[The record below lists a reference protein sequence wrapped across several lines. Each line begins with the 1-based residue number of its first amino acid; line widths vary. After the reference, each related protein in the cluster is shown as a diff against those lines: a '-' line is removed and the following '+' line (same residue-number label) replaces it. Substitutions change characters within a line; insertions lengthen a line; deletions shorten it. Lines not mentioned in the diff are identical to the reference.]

1 MAYQLL
7 KNLDELR
14 IGLFV
19 KLECSW
25 WSHPFATSRFKI
37 ISAKDIEAIRNI
49 RKLKLYYDP
58 QLSDSASK
66 QPPVDE
72 YAFIVDHQDQPGSEE
87 IHEDDEGEF
96 PLDLEQEVDVE
107 PDYPATQEPERPS
120 ELSEFDSDE
129 IRKNRKRIYQER
141 RANLKKVEDAYWK
154 VLGKAKDIFKRV
166 GAGHLTA
173 VKSSIQIVS
182 NINEVLQR
190 DQATMTL
197 MDVVSS
203 TGMTEGLSSHALN
216 VCILSTIVGREMGL
230 SNEDIHILGMAALFH
245 DMGKR
250 LLPMK
255 VKFHASGITMQADAE
270 SNRLHPEKCR
280 DLLIKYKEFPRQS
293 GEIIFQ
299 HHERLDGSGFPQG
312 LRNDEISLSAQ
323 ILMVADEYDELCN
336 SSDPE
341 KSLTPHEALAQLYRS
356 IDIERPKYSREVIL
370 AFIRTLTVF
379 PPGTLVEL
387 SDGTFGLVISVNM
400 RFPTQP
406 LLLSSHYEG
415 LRQEALMIDLAQ
427 ETHLQITKSLRPKD
441 LPPKVLEFLSPRRT
455 SLFIHPDKSFS
466 PLASAQG

>member
-1 MAYQLL
+1 MAFQRLE
-7 KNLDELR
+7 NLNELR

-25 WSHPFATSRFKI
+25 WSHPFTTNRFKI
-37 ISAKDIEAIRNI
+37 MTDKDIEAIRKI

-58 QLSDSASK
+58 SLSDLPSK
-66 QPPVDE
+66 QPPSDD
-72 YAFIVDHQDQPGSEE
+72 YDFI
-87 IHEDDEGEF
+87 
-96 PLDLEQEVDVE
+96 LDN
-107 PDYPATQEPERPS
+107 QEPESPELEEGEITVDLGPDYETEPEYQPPPQES
-120 ELSEFDSDE
+120 ELPSDLSDFDLDE

-141 RANLKKVEDAYWK
+141 RNNLKKVEDAYWK
-154 VLGKAKDIFKRV
+154 VLGKAKDIFKKA
-166 GAGHLTA
+166 GAGHPAA
-173 VKSSIQIVS
+173 VKNSNQIVS

-230 SNEDIHILGMAALFH
+230 SHEELHILGMAALFH

-270 SNRLHPEKCR
+270 TNRLHPGKGR
-280 DLLIKYKEFPRQS
+280 DLLLKYKEFPRES
-293 GEIIFQ
+293 GEVIVQ
-299 HHERLDGSGFPQG
+299 HHERLDGSGFPG
-312 LRNDEISLSAQ
+312 RLKGHEISLPAK

-336 SSDPE
+336 SADPE

-356 IDIERPKYSREVIL
+356 IDIPRPKYSREVIL
-370 AFIRTLTVF
+370 AFVQTLTVY

-400 RFPTQP
+400 KFPTQP

-427 ETHLQITKSLRPKD
+427 ETHIQIMKSLRPRD
-441 LPPKVLEFLSPRRT
+441 LPPKVLEFLSPRRV

-466 PLASAQG
+466 PLASAKF

>member
-1 MAYQLL
+1 VAY
-7 KNLDELR
+7 KPLDDLSQLR

-25 WSHPFATSRFKI
+25 WSHPFATSHFKI
-37 ISAKDIEAIRNI
+37 ASPKDIEAIRNI

-58 QLSDSASK
+58 QLSDPLPA
-66 QPPVDE
+66 QQEADE
-72 YAFIVDHQDQPGSEE
+72 YGFIGDHEGMDIVETLAPEE
-87 IHEDDEGEF
+87 NNESIMEERFD
-96 PLDLEQEVDVE
+96 PE
-107 PDYPATQEPERPS
+107 PDFIPPQEPAVPPY
-120 ELSEFDSDE
+120 LSDFDSDE

-141 RANLKKVEDAYWK
+141 RSNLKKVEDAYWK
-154 VLGKAKDIFKRV
+154 VLGKTKDIFKRV
-166 GAGHLTA
+166 GAGQLTA
-173 VKSSIQIVS
+173 VKNSSQIVA
-182 NINEVLQR
+182 NISEVLQR

-216 VCILSTIVGREMGL
+216 VCILSTIVGRELGL
-230 SNEDIHILGMAALFH
+230 DKEELQILGMGALFH
-245 DMGKR
+245 DVGKR

-270 SNRLHPEKCR
+270 SNRLHPEKAR
-280 DLLIKYKEFPRQS
+280 DLLTKYKEFPRAS
-293 GEIIFQ
+293 GEIIYQ
-299 HHERLDGSGFPQG
+299 HHERLDGSGFPRG
-312 LRNDEISLSAQ
+312 LRNEEISLGAQ

-336 SSDPE
+336 SAVPDE
-341 KSLTPHEALAQLYRS
+341 SLTPHEALAQLYRS
-356 IDIERPKYSREVIL
+356 IDSQRPKYSKDVIL

-400 RFPTQP
+400 KFPTQP

-415 LRQEALMIDLAQ
+415 LRQEALMIDLA
-427 ETHLQITKSLRPKD
+427 EELHLEITKSLKPKD

-455 SLFIHPDKSFS
+455 SLFIHPDQSFS
-466 PLASAQG
+466 PLASARL

>member
-1 MAYQLL
+1 MGYQRLN
-7 KNLDELR
+7 NLEDLR

-37 ISAKDIEAIRNI
+37 MSAKDIEAIRKI

-58 QLSDSASK
+58 QLSDPPSK
-66 QPPVDE
+66 HPPVDD
-72 YAFIVDHQDQPGSEE
+72 YAFIVDNQEPPAQEE
-87 IHEDDEGEF
+87 APEDDEEAF
-96 PLDLEQEVDVE
+96 TLDPEQEFDAE
-107 PDYPATQEPERPS
+107 PNHRSAQKPEPS
-120 ELSEFDSDE
+120 SDLFGFDPDE
-129 IRKNRKRIYQER
+129 VRKNRKRIYQER
-141 RANLKKVEDAYWK
+141 RTNLKKVEDAYWK
-154 VLGKAKDIFKRV
+154 VLGKTKDIFKRV
-166 GAGHLTA
+166 GAGQLAA
-173 VKSSIQIVS
+173 VKNSSQIVS

-190 DQATMTL
+190 EQATMTL

-230 SNEDIHILGMAALFH
+230 GNEELQVLGMAALFH

-270 SNRLHPEKCR
+270 SNRLHPEKGR
-280 DLLIKYKEFPRQS
+280 DLLNKYKEFPKDS
-293 GEIIFQ
+293 GEVIFQ
-299 HHERLDGSGFPQG
+299 HHERLDGSGFPRG
-312 LRNDEISLSAQ
+312 LRNEEISLSAQ

-336 SSDPE
+336 SADPE

-356 IDIERPKYSREVIL
+356 IDIQRPKYSRDVIL

-387 SDGTFGLVISVNM
+387 TDGTFGLVISVNM
-400 RFPTQP
+400 KFPTQP

-427 ETHLQITKSLRPKD
+427 ETHLQITKSLRPRD

-455 SLFIHPDKSFS
+455 SLFIHPDKSHS
-466 PLASAQG
+466 PLASARL